1 MKMTH
6 LEAIT
11 TALNRWLNWVAGGL
25 LVAMMLL
32 TVANMILRAL
42 PGYSPFVG
50 TVEVV
55 CFLAALVA
63 AFALGYTQI
72 HRGHTRVDILVLRFP
87 PRVQSIIDSIMFFIG
102 MVLFGVATW
111 QIVKLATR
119 YWGLGSVSETLHI
132 IFFPLI
138 YAVALGCAL
147 LCLVLLL
154 DFLKSLA
161 QVVKR

>member
-1 MKMTH
+1 MAR
-6 LEAIT
+6 LETIIN
-11 TALNRWLNWVAGGL
+11 ALNRWLSWVAGGL
-25 LVAMMLL
+25 LVTMMLIN
-32 TVANMILRAL
+32 VVNMLMRAV
-42 PGYSPFVG
+42 YVPFFG
-50 TVEVV
+50 SVEVI
-55 CFLAALVA
+55 CFIAALVA
-63 AFALGYTQI
+63 AFTLGYTQLYK
-72 HRGHTRVDILVLRFP
+72 GHTRVDILVSRFP
-87 PRVQSIIDSIMFFIG
+87 PRVQAIIDSIMFFIG

-119 YWGLGSVSETLHI
+119 YWELGSVSETLHI

-161 QVVKR
+161 QAVKR

>member
-1 MKMTH
+1 MAR
-6 LEAIT
+6 LETIIN
-11 TALNRWLNWVAGGL
+11 ALNRWLGWVAGGL
-25 LVAMMLL
+25 LVTMMLI
-32 TVANMILRAL
+32 TVVNMLMRAV
-42 PGYSPFVG
+42 YVPFFG
-50 TVEVV
+50 TVEVI

-63 AFALGYTQI
+63 AFALGYTQLYK
-72 HRGHTRVDILVLRFP
+72 GHTRVDILVSRFP
-87 PRVQSIIDSIMFFIG
+87 PRVQAIIDSIMFFIG
-102 MVLFGVATW
+102 IVLFGVATW

-119 YWGLGSVSETLHI
+119 YWELGSVSETLHI

-161 QVVKR
+161 QAVKR

>member
-1 MKMTH
+1 MAR
-6 LEAIT
+6 LETIIN
-11 TALNRWLNWVAGGL
+11 ALNRWLSWVAGGL
-25 LVAMMLL
+25 LVTMMLIN
-32 TVANMILRAL
+32 VVNMLMRAV
-42 PGYSPFVG
+42 YVPFFG
-50 TVEVV
+50 SVEVI
-55 CFLAALVA
+55 CFIAALVA
-63 AFALGYTQI
+63 AFALGYTQLYK
-72 HRGHTRVDILVLRFP
+72 GHTRVDILVSRFP
-87 PRVQSIIDSIMFFIG
+87 PRVQAIIDSIMFFIG

-119 YWGLGSVSETLHI
+119 YWELGSVSETLHI

-161 QVVKR
+161 QAVKR

>member
-1 MKMTH
+1 MAR
-6 LEAIT
+6 LETIIN
-11 TALNRWLNWVAGGL
+11 ALNRWLSWVAGGL
-25 LVAMMLL
+25 LVTMMLI
-32 TVANMILRAL
+32 TVVNMLMRAV
-42 PGYSPFVG
+42 YVPFFG
-50 TVEVV
+50 TVEVI

-63 AFALGYTQI
+63 AFTLGYTQLYK
-72 HRGHTRVDILVLRFP
+72 GHTRVDILVSRFP
-87 PRVQSIIDSIMFFIG
+87 PRVQAIIDSIMFFIG

-119 YWGLGSVSETLHI
+119 YWELGSVSETLHI

-161 QVVKR
+161 QAVKR

>member
-1 MKMTH
+1 MAR
-6 LEAIT
+6 LETIIN
-11 TALNRWLNWVAGGL
+11 ALNRWLGWVAGGL
-25 LVAMMLL
+25 LVTMMLI
-32 TVANMILRAL
+32 TVVNMLMRAV
-42 PGYSPFVG
+42 YVPFFG
-50 TVEVV
+50 TVEVI

-63 AFALGYTQI
+63 AFALGYTQLYK
-72 HRGHTRVDILVLRFP
+72 GHTRVDILVSRFP
-87 PRVQSIIDSIMFFIG
+87 PRVQAIIDSIMFFIG

-119 YWGLGSVSETLHI
+119 YWELGSVSETLHI

-161 QVVKR
+161 QAVKR